1 LSFRPRLRPRRLN
14 RWPATV
20 SAPTLAVRPFALVTA
35 TRVPRQ
41 GGGWG
46 MWAPGHMHAGVRAY
60 FANGEQNVSLVFSIR
75 RMLLQSPAAAPSN
88 ETRIAQALVAERPD
102 VLPPVPSTERAMP
115 SSPEEFR
122 EFAQECLRWAGETK
136 SERHRQALLETAR
149 TWIQAAL
156 EVERSGL
163 RRNAH
168 FANLGP
174 ARPGSRLRL
183 LAESAQ

>member
-1 LSFRPRLRPRRLN
+1 
-14 RWPATV
+14 
-20 SAPTLAVRPFALVTA
+20 
-35 TRVPRQ
+35 
-41 GGGWG
+41 
-46 MWAPGHMHAGVRAY
+46 
-60 FANGEQNVSLVFSIR
+60 
-75 RMLLQSPAAAPSN
+75 
-88 ETRIAQALVAERPD
+88 
-102 VLPPVPSTERAMP
+102 MP

-122 EFAQECLRWAGETK
+122 KFAQECLRWAGETK
-136 SERHRQALLETAR
+136 SERHRQAR

>member
-1 LSFRPRLRPRRLN
+1 MGDVGTRAHARR
-14 RWPATV
+14 R
-20 SAPTLAVRPFALVTA
+20 
-35 TRVPRQ
+35 
-41 GGGWG
+41 
-46 MWAPGHMHAGVRAY
+46 AGLFCQWRT
-60 FANGEQNVSLVFSIR
+60 NVSLVFSIR
-75 RMLLQSPAAAPSN
+75 RMLLQSSAAVPSN